1 MRHLTRCLLAI
12 LPVCLLILAP
22 GAFAG
27 QNPYGDQIVTPA
39 GTVSGAAAGG
49 WLPTA
54 IKPGEKVKGRVLV
67 SSSLNVRNG
76 PWGDV
81 VGSLGPDSEVTIVG
95 VSGDWYKIEFNGKTA
110 FVHASWVQREGEKTK
125 PFPHR
130 GWVNANQGLNVR
142 RVPGGDVVG
151 TIKDQREVE
160 IIGES
165 GEYYK
170 IKWGRDEAFVA
181 KRYID
186 TDVPSHPAGEGITPM
201 QFTGYV
207 SAEIGLNVRT
217 APWGT
222 IDTTLSNGTAVQVTG
237 KKDDWYRISFNGKE
251 RWVHANYIDKQR
263 GGTPESPGISSG
275 GTTSGGTASGA
286 QIANAARRL
295 VGSTG
300 FRTADVDYG
309 NLACAKVASTALK
322 NAGAISQVHL
332 NVRSLVSDLHNRGWK
347 EVTPPPFQ
355 EGDVITWKTYDYT
368 GDGVKDPD
376 THVGVMCKEGNSW
389 QAMNNSSRLRTPRM
403 SDPYSVGP
411 VTRVLR
417 KVA

>member
-1 MRHLTRCLLAI
+1 MRHRIRCLLAI
-12 LPVCLLILAP
+12 LPFCLLLI
-22 GAFAG
+22 GSQTEGG
-27 QNPYGDQIVTPA
+27 QNPFGDHAVTPA
-39 GTVSGAAAGG
+39 GTVSGSGAGG
-49 WLPTA
+49 WLPA
-54 IKPGEKVKGRVLV
+54 PIKSGEKVKGRVLV
-67 SSSLNVRNG
+67 STSLNVRSG

-81 VGSLGPDSEVTIVG
+81 VGSLGPNAEVTIVG

-110 FVHASWVQREGEKTK
+110 YVHASWIQREGEGAK

-130 GWVNANQGLNVR
+130 GWVNSKLGLNVR

-151 TIKDQREVE
+151 TLKDQREVE

-165 GEYYK
+165 GDSYK
-170 IKWGRDEAFVA
+170 IRWGRDEAFVA

-186 TDVPSHPAGEGITPM
+186 TDMPSQPAGDGVTPM

-207 SAEIGLNVRT
+207 SADIGLNVRT
-217 APWGT
+217 APWGS
-222 IDTTLSNGTAVQVTG
+222 IDTALPNGTAVQVTG

-251 RWVHANYIDKQR
+251 RWVHANYIEKQR
-263 GGTPESPGISSG
+263 GGGSPVTSEPS
-275 GTTSGGTASGA
+275 SGGTASGA
-286 QIANAARRL
+286 QIAASARRL
-295 VGSTG
+295 VGSKA

-322 NAGAISQVHL
+322 NAGAISRVHL
-332 NVRSLVSDLHNRGWK
+332 NVRSLVDDLHGHGWK

-376 THVGVMCKEGNSW
+376 THVGIMCKEGNSW

-403 SDPYSVGP
+403 SDPYSIGP